1 MAKEVEPN
9 IKKKMVELL
18 TFDRLRRPSIQR
30 WSGAERTK
38 DADKLCRKGRS
49 GAEGSRGPGA
59 HKQKEGSGAGMKV
72 TTRVMMTES
81 EGEKAVHTHT

>member
-38 DADKLCRKGRS
+38 DADKLGKKGRS
-49 GAEGSRGPGA
+49 AAEGSVGLRARNG
-59 HKQKEGSGAGMKV
+59 KKKV
-72 TTRVMMTES
+72 EP
-81 EGEKAVHTHT
+81 E